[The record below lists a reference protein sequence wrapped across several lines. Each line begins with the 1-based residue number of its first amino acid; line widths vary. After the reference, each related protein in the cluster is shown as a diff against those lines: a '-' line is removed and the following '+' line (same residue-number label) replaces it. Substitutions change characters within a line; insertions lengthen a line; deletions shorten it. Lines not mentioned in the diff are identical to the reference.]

1 MNTLVIYDS
10 VYGNTEKIAQA
21 IGRELASHHAVTTLL
36 ASEVTPQELA
46 GVELLIV
53 GAPTQRF
60 RPTPAV
66 NNFLKSIP
74 KDGLKGVKVAAF
86 DTRFK
91 MEEQNNRF
99 LLFMVKIFG
108 YAAEPIS
115 EQLQKKGGTVIA
127 VPAGYIV
134 NDIEGPLREGEL
146 ERSKNW
152 AREIITACRNN

>member
-1 MNTLVIYDS
+1 MKTLVIYDS

-21 IGRELASHHAVTTLL
+21 IGSELASQHAVTTLR

-46 GVELLIV
+46 GVELLVV

-66 NNFLKSIP
+66 SNFLKSIP

-99 LLFMVKIFG
+99 LLFMVKLFG
-108 YAAEPIS
+108 YAAEPVS
-115 EQLQKKGGTVIA
+115 EQLKKKDGKEIVAPQGF
-127 VPAGYIV
+127 IV
-134 NDIEGPLREGEL
+134 NDTEGPLREGEL
-146 ERSKNW
+146 ERSKSW
-152 AREIITACRNN
+152 AREIIAACSNS